1 MMCVVNKSLKNAV
14 RGCNPSL
21 QNTGLTEVGDKPPT
35 LAGWPLDWLP
45 VGQLLSGA
53 LLTESV
59 CLLVVVVN

>member
-1 MMCVVNKSLKNAV
+1 M
-14 RGCNPSL
+14 RGCNPCL

-59 CLLVVVVN
+59 CLLVVVVVVN

>member
-1 MMCVVNKSLKNAV
+1 M

-45 VGQLLSGA
+45 VGQLLDGA
-53 LLTESV
+53 PLTASV
-59 CLLVVVVN
+59 CSS